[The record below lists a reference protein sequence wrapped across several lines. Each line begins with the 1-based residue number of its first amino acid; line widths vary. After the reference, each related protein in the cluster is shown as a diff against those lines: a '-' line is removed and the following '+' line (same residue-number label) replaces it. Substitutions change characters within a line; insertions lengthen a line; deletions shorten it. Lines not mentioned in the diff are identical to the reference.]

1 MAIYFAFDL
10 PALAKQSLY
19 LPLLEDTES
28 IFDVS
33 ARIGLPPHGHAAFA
47 GAYPSLVVAFERQVE
62 TAVRRAL
69 TAELLPHGAGSP
81 SA

>member
-33 ARIGLPPHGHAAFA
+33 ARIRGFRHTVTPRSRVPIPH
-47 GAYPSLVVAFERQVE
+47 
-62 TAVRRAL
+62 
-69 TAELLPHGAGSP
+69 
-81 SA
+81 